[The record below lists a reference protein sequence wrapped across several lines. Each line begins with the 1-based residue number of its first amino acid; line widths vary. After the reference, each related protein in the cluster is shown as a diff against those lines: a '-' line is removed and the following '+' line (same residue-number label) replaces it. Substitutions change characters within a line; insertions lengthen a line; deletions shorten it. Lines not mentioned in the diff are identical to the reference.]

1 MDDFDMMIAEFMCEF
16 GFVTT
21 YKHST
26 GSVPNDAT
34 GRVETTFEEFEIEAI
49 KSELI
54 RPNEGR
60 GTKPGTNIADAEL
73 MLFVRPLEKA
83 DRFYEA
89 TNFNPTADKVL
100 INGVQWKIVT
110 IKEYN
115 PSASNCYLYELYI
128 KK

>member
-1 MDDFDMMIAEFMCEF
+1 MDDFDRMIAEFMCEF

-21 YKHST
+21 YKHLVS
-26 GSVPNDAT
+26 SAPNDAT
-34 GRVETTFEEFEIEAI
+34 GKVVAVFEDIEIEAI

-60 GTKPGTNIADAEL
+60 GTKPGTNISDAEI
-73 MLFVRPLEKA
+73 MLFVRPLEKTY
-83 DRFYEA
+83 RFAEV
-89 TNFNPTADKVL
+89 TSINPTADKVL

-110 IKEYN
+110 VKEYN
-115 PSASNCYLYELYI
+115 PSANNCYLYELYI